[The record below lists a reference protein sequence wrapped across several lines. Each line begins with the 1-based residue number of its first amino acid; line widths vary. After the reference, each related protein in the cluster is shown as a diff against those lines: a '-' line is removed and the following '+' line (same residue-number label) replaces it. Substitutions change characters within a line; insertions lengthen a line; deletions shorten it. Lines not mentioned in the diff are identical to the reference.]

1 MGLFGIDW
9 VDWVDCLFWFVSF
22 VLFCLMVFVWLCLCR
37 LIVSLLCFIVVVVAL
52 ECLKQESLNTQV
64 GFWVAWLSIGFSSNH
79 WPICWRTSPSWKQ
92 HLGWTTL
99 SWHFFVLFGNF
110 WLGAKWNYQDSS
122 IVDFGYD
129 IRNPSFTW
137 KSWSQEK
144 TSGSTW
150 LKHLKEYWVLNMQQ
164 WMMPG
169 FENNGRWWI
178 SLFKLILSWE
188 FFYATTP
195 RNRAL
200 LRVS

>member
-1 MGLFGIDW
+1 LFYGF
-9 VDWVDCLFWFVSF
+9 CLVVLVSF
-22 VLFCLMVFVWLCLCR
+22 DCFFALFHCW
-37 LIVSLLCFIVVVVAL
+37 IVVVAL
-52 ECLKQESLNTQV
+52 ECLKQESLSTQV

-79 WPICWRTSPSWKQ
+79 WPICWRTSPSWKL

-99 SWHFFVLFGNF
+99 SWHFFVLFGHC
-110 WLGAKWNYQDSS
+110 WTLLIGRKVKLQDSS

-144 TSGSTW
+144 TSRSTW

-188 FFYATTP
+188 FP
-195 RNRAL
+195 LCHHPPGNRAL